1 MSLGLVSLLF
11 TVAVP
16 VVVVVLVVR
25 AVGGRRQARPGESH
39 GVRRFFQYLLL
50 LGLMIVTVAGVT
62 GLLGIAVDRPMVDTG
77 AALARDLTF
86 AVMGGGLF
94 AAVVVWTRRVMRAD
108 PSEAASAAWTVY
120 LTLAGLITAG
130 VTAGFAG
137 SVVAAIGRPSVD
149 VPAVVGLVVWGGAW
163 AVHWRLI
170 SRTLEG
176 PRTLALLVLGSLAGW
191 VVALVGLTS
200 IVDQVLRSLVP
211 AQVVV
216 ASRLTPLVGALGVLV
231 AGALLWVPHWLRRL
245 SRAPSDT
252 LWLGYVLVVGVGAS
266 LVMTLT
272 GASIVVYRALVW
284 FVGNPGD
291 VTGPTTCGVRRWPW
305 P

>member
-16 VVVVVLVVR
+16 VVVVVLVAR
-25 AVGGRRQARPGESH
+25 AVGGRRQTRPGEGH

-62 GLLGIAVDRPMVDTG
+62 GLLGLAVDRPTIVDTG
-77 AALARDLTF
+77 GALARDLTF

-108 PSEAASAAWTVY
+108 PSEVASVAWTVY

-149 VPAVVGLVVWGGAW
+149 GPAVVGLVVWGGAW
-163 AVHWRLI
+163 AVHWRLTR
-170 SRTLEG
+170 RTLEG
-176 PRTLALLVLGSLAGW
+176 PRTLRPDRA
-191 VVALVGLTS
+191 
-200 IVDQVLRSLVP
+200 
-211 AQVVV
+211 
-216 ASRLTPLVGALGVLV
+216 RLP
-231 AGALLWVPHWLRRL
+231 RRL
-245 SRAPSDT
+245 DRLPRRADQRPGPGAPLSGPGRRSS
-252 LWLGYVLVVGVGAS
+252 WL
-266 LVMTLT
+266 
-272 GASIVVYRALVW
+272 
-284 FVGNPGD
+284 PG
-291 VTGPTTCGVRRWPW
+291 
-305 P
+305 